1 MAVST
6 ACAAMNRQTIT
17 GIIPYALQK
26 RNNIFRRRFQ

>member
-6 ACAAMNRQTIT
+6 ACDAMIAMTFI
-17 GIIPYALQK
+17 GIIPYAFQK